1 MAASTSR
8 TSPGVHK
15 VLLAALLCIAAAA
28 SFLPGSS
35 ASTPLVAQTCGRTS
49 NQRLCV
55 SLLESSN
62 RSRSA
67 TTVRELAIIAVTDAR
82 RSALRARLRAFDLSY
97 GARRGTPSP
106 AGRLVARC
114 AALYRDCLHAAA
126 HALARVTHMPAYDDR
141 VADAVTALRVFPEK
155 CQRLFDAQE
164 IVSPLEQ
171 VNRDTEEKLGIAS
184 EIVHL
189 LR

>member
-1 MAASTSR
+1 MAASMSR
-8 TSPGVHK
+8 TSPGNHK
-15 VLLAALLCIAAAA
+15 VLLAALLCIATAAA
-28 SFLPGSS
+28 FLPGSS

-49 NQRLCV
+49 NRRLCV

-67 TTVRELAIIAVTDAR
+67 TAVRELAIIALTRAR
-82 RSALRARLRAFDLSY
+82 RSALRARLRAWDLSY
-97 GARRGTPSP
+97 GARRGTTP

-114 AALYRDCLHAAA
+114 AALYKDCLHAAA
-126 HALARVTHMPAYDDR
+126 HALSRVTHMPAYDDR
-141 VADAVTALRVFPEK
+141 VADAVSSLRVFPEK

-171 VNRDTEEKLGIAS
+171 VNRDIEEKLGIAS

>member
-8 TSPGVHK
+8 TSPGNHK

-62 RSRSA
+62 R
-67 TTVRELAIIAVTDAR
+67 ELAIIAVAGAR

-114 AALYRDCLHAAA
+114 AALYRDCLNAAA